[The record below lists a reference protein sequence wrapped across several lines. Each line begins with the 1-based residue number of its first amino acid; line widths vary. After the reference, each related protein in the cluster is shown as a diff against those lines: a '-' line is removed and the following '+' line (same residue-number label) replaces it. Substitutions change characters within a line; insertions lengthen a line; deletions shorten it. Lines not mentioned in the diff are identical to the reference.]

1 MKKLVVL
8 AMAALPMFAMAQEKE
23 KTNATPPAKP
33 EIQRPNSANGPESI
47 FIELIITQ
55 TNVGNKIKTEFGREM
70 MSTLN
75 DKELVQAL
83 SEMRNADY
91 ATIPDAMNALGMQG
105 FKFVTNYTVKD
116 KDGKDEVHMVFE
128 KRMMKKPNAGKPEG
142 RPERPERPEAKPAV
156 QPESKPASKPSDKG
170 GKK

>member
-55 TNVGNKIKTEFGREM
+55 TSVGNKIKADFGREL
-70 MSTLN
+70 MSSLN
-75 DKELVQAL
+75 DKELVQTL
-83 SEMRNADY
+83 SDLRNADY
-91 ATIPDAMNALGMQG
+91 ATMPDAMNALAMQG
-105 FKFVTNYTVKD
+105 FKFVTNYSVKD
-116 KDGKDEVHMVFE
+116 KDNKEEVHMVFE
-128 KRMMKKPNAGKPEG
+128 KRLMRKPNAGSGKPEGKPEG
-142 RPERPERPEAKPAV
+142 RPDAKPV
-156 QPESKPASKPSDKG
+156 TQPESKPAAKPSEKG

>member
-23 KTNATPPAKP
+23 KTNTTPTPRP

-47 FIELIITQ
+47 FIELIISQ
-55 TNVGNKIKTEFGREM
+55 TNLGNKIKTDFGRELM
-70 MSTLN
+70 TNIN
-75 DKELVQAL
+75 DKEVVQAL
-83 SEMRNADY
+83 SEMRNAEY
-91 ATIPDAMNALGMQG
+91 ATMPDAMNALGTQG

-116 KDGKDEVHMVFE
+116 KEGKDEVHMVFE
-128 KRMMKKPNAGKPEG
+128 KRMMKKPNAGSGNPEG
-142 RPERPERPEAKPAV
+142 RPQRPDAKVPA
-156 QPESKPASKPSDKG
+156 QPESKPATKPADKG